1 MHGLARGGDA
11 VGLFMRPLL
20 LLGPGGQ
27 IVAKRDHIGEPRR
40 QLPIGIAKEGLQH
53 GNAVEAEQPFIGIV
67 QKLAQIGPRILRLR
81 KPKPSELQDEQ
92 RMLGD
97 RQGQRPG
104 GMATPAIGAG
114 KPEREIVVVP
124 IERGRIEKIEPF
136 ARQRLTQARCSR
148 MMSFPPRPR
157 ASKDAVD
164 SRCRKKEQKARLCL
178 AFVRC
183 HEPIISRA
191 AAALLG
197 FGHRGRP
204 SRQAHP

>member
-81 KPKPSELQDEQ
+81 KPKPSELQDQE

-97 RQGQRPG
+97 RQWQRPG
-104 GMATPAIGAG
+104 GMAAPAIGAG
-114 KPEREIVVVP
+114 EPEREIAVVP
-124 IERGRIEKIEPF
+124 IEGGRVEEIETL
-136 ARQRLTQARCSR
+136 ARQEPDPGALLAHDVILLLAPE
-148 MMSFPPRPR
+148 PPRTR
-157 ASKDAVD
+157 SIVGAG
-164 SRCRKKEQKARLCL
+164 KKTRRPGC
-178 AFVRC
+178 
-183 HEPIISRA
+183 
-191 AAALLG
+191 AALL
-197 FGHRGRP
+197 FAAMNL
-204 SRQAHP
+204 S